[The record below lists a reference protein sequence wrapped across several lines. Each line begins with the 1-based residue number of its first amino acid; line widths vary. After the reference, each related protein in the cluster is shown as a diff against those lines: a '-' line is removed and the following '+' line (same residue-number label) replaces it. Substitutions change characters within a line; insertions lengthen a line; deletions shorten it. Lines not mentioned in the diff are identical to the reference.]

1 MRTIIF
7 RLGIGAFCVLGMAV
21 MVLAAVP
28 LPYEYSP
35 SNAVDWTTQSGW
47 SGNVTNSTAEGYAL
61 FDAADSTL
69 TLALDGAPTELSFS
83 LRGIPTPEGV
93 APASFVVEE
102 SVVFG
107 APACPRRCAG
117 DRSARTS
124 PWPPTSRPP
133 RTGSTNST
141 PASTTVAPSW
151 TVSASAWPNRWAFSA
166 GAKAPRQ

>member
-61 FDAADSTL
+61 FDAADST
-69 TLALDGAPTELSFS
+69 
-83 LRGIPTPEGV
+83 
-93 APASFVVEE
+93 
-102 SVVFG
+102 
-107 APACPRRCAG
+107 
-117 DRSARTS
+117 
-124 PWPPTSRPP
+124 
-133 RTGSTNST
+133 
-141 PASTTVAPSW
+141 
-151 TVSASAWPNRWAFSA
+151 
-166 GAKAPRQ
+166 

>member
-69 TLALDGAPTELSFS
+69 TWRWMARRRSCRFLC
-83 LRGIPTPEGV
+83 GIPI
-93 APASFVVEE
+93 
-102 SVVFG
+102 
-107 APACPRRCAG
+107 AG
-117 DRSARTS
+117 GC
-124 PWPPTSRPP
+124 
-133 RTGSTNST
+133 TGQ
-141 PASTTVAPSW
+141 
-151 TVSASAWPNRWAFSA
+151 FCC
-166 GAKAPRQ
+166 